1 MNVTTENES
10 KTQSLRKA
18 ICGKTAFDTAPDK
31 VTIEDVQKVW
41 PLLAGCGM
49 GAYNVMLCANRDEIQ
64 QETYARLMDK
74 LNSYLRVD

>member
-1 MNVTTENES
+1 MTTKNES

-18 ICGKTAFDTAPDK
+18 ICGKTDFDAAPDK

-41 PLLAGCGM
+41 PLLAGCGL
-49 GAYNVMLCANRDEIQ
+49 GAHDVMLCANRDEIQ
-64 QETYARLMDK
+64 QETYDRLMDK